1 MRYIALVGVRSNR
14 EDIPET
20 FSSYF
25 EPCKTMASYSGC
37 KMYKSLISKGYK
49 VIGYK
54 ILTENQYIK
63 LAENHLLHS
72 LFTY

>member
-1 MRYIALVGVRSNR
+1 MRYITLVGVRSNR

-20 FSSYF
+20 FSSHF
-25 EPCKTMASYSGC
+25 EPCKTMAEYSGHN
-37 KMYKSLISKGYK
+37 MYKDLIHKGYK
-49 VIGYK
+49 VIGMR
-54 ILTENQYIK
+54 ILNENQYIK